1 MHTIFGLV
9 LCCRLVM
16 RSSSKKKLTKA
27 YLLYI
32 LLGYPQ
38 GSRAPEHG
46 FREKGCSG
54 LRACAVGGSE
64 NQASAC

>member
-1 MHTIFGLV
+1 MHTNFGLV
-9 LCCRLVM
+9 LFCRLVV
-16 RSSSKKKLTKA
+16 RSSYKEKYTKA

-32 LLGYPQ
+32 FPGYPQ

-46 FREKGCSG
+46 FREKGRDG
-54 LRACAVGGSE
+54 LRAWAVGGRE

>member
-1 MHTIFGLV
+1 MHTNFGLV

-16 RSSSKKKLTKA
+16 RSSSKLTNA